1 MYSLCSYYLNIYFLK
16 YILPWYTSYIIIFH
30 STRLEY
36 LNQSLSPHHRSN
48 KVDCYVYISP
58 HFIDTDHTTDVS
70 IRKYFTYIIYII
82 GPIIGGRV
90 VGVRVL

>member
-1 MYSLCSYYLNIYFLK
+1 MIYFLYYLPLDK
-16 YILPWYTSYIIIFH
+16 TRIL
-30 STRLEY
+30 

>member
-1 MYSLCSYYLNIYFLK
+1 MVYFLYYLPLDK
-16 YILPWYTSYIIIFH
+16 TRIFE
-30 STRLEY
+30 SI
-36 LNQSLSPHHRSN
+36 SFSHHRSN

-82 GPIIGGRV
+82 CPIIGRRV
-90 VGVRVL
+90 VGVSVASST

>member
-1 MYSLCSYYLNIYFLK
+1 MFLLSK
-16 YILPWYTSYIIIFH
+16 YILSQVYILPWYTSYIIFH

-90 VGVRVL
+90 VGVRVASST